1 MKSKSNNG
9 GKNSSTN
16 KKVRVQRKALVME
29 KGKMRV
35 TSDDTQTEESSS
47 NKKGTE
53 RNTFGKKLR
62 SIFDVQILDKNSS
75 KGFKFM
81 EGINRDIKPAQVTL
95 LAKSVNLQG
104 IIRPVVVA
112 DLYFNGLNG
121 TYIIDGQH
129 LFFALIRENLDI
141 PYIKIKINNAEE
153 LVEKTALLNSTS
165 KSWML
170 KDYVQIWSF
179 IRPDYK
185 KLSYYFNK
193 YDFEMQT
200 IASVLNNRN
209 AATGTANTIIK
220 NGTFV
225 VKNEEKAIKTLDYVT
240 DVLKCVPRMDRM
252 SNKFFVGAYVEF
264 LTQAGSSYDHTK
276 FCNYLKQNKQKLTFV
291 NGDKDNIFSFFN
303 ECL

>member
-9 GKNSSTN
+9 GKKLSTK
-16 KKVRVQRKALVME
+16 KKVTVQRKALVME
-29 KGKMRV
+29 KGVMHV
-35 TSDDTQTEESSS
+35 TSDTTTNEFKE
-47 NKKGTE
+47 KK
-53 RNTFGKKLR
+53 RNSFSKRLQD
-62 SIFDVQILDKNSS
+62 IFNVQILDKDSS

-81 EGINRDIKPAQVTL
+81 EGINREIKPAQVTL
-95 LAKSVNLQG
+95 LAKSIGKMG
-104 IIRPVVVA
+104 ILRPVIVA

-129 LFFALIRENLDI
+129 LFFALMRENLDI
-141 PYIKIKINNAEE
+141 PYIKIEIKDAEE
-153 LVEKTALLNSTS
+153 LVERTALLNSSS

-170 KDYVQIWSF
+170 KDYVQVWSF

-185 KLSYYFNK
+185 KLSHYFNQ
-193 YDFEMQT
+193 YDLEMQT

-209 AATGTANTIIK
+209 ASSGGANSIIK

-225 VKNEEKAIKTLDYVT
+225 VKDESKAVRTLDYIT

-252 SNKFFVGAYVEF
+252 SNKFFVGAYIEF
-264 LTQAGSSYDHTK
+264 LTQNATSYDHKK
-276 FCNYLKQNKQKLTFV
+276 FCTYLKSHKQKLTFV
-291 NGDKDNIFSFFN
+291 NGDKENIFSFFN

>member
-9 GKNSSTN
+9 GKKSSTK
-16 KKVRVQRKALVME
+16 KKVTVQRKALVME
-29 KGKMRV
+29 KGVMHV
-35 TSDDTQTEESSS
+35 TSDTNTNEFKE
-47 NKKGTE
+47 KK
-53 RNTFGKKLR
+53 RNSFSKRLQD
-62 SIFDVQILDKNSS
+62 IFNVQILDKDSS

-81 EGINRDIKPAQVTL
+81 EGINREIKPAQVTL
-95 LAKSVNLQG
+95 LAKSIGKMG
-104 IIRPVVVA
+104 ILRPVIVA

-129 LFFALIRENLDI
+129 LFFALMRENLDI
-141 PYIKIKINNAEE
+141 PYIKIQIKDAEE
-153 LVEKTALLNSTS
+153 LVERTALLNSSS

-170 KDYVQIWSF
+170 KDYVQVWSF

-185 KLSYYFNK
+185 KLSHYFNQ
-193 YDFEMQT
+193 YDLEMQT

-209 AATGTANTIIK
+209 ASSGGANSIIK

-225 VKNEEKAIKTLDYVT
+225 VKDESKAVRTLDYIT

-252 SNKFFVGAYVEF
+252 SNKFFVGAYIEF
-264 LTQAGSSYDHTK
+264 LTQNATSYDHKK
-276 FCNYLKQNKQKLTFV
+276 FCTYLKGHKQKLTFV
-291 NGDKDNIFSFFN
+291 NGDKENIFSFFN